1 MTRQYY
7 IPIHSLDIPENS
19 WTLVLFMEYVK
30 KSIDER
36 ALHKMEYDN
45 RVNERQTQTTEEKI
59 DTSNALDVLD
69 ASLVIIESNGTESQK
84 PDTSSRSRND
94 ADIRPIYDEEPMT
107 EVQMDLLMD
116 NVCYRTNSI
125 LSNLNPI
132 IKERWKPTGRV
143 FKNVVL
149 RWVPTGKTFAS
160 STTKVD
166 SEPPNG
172 SNADITNQC
181 ESEQALDVKK
191 TNISENRA
199 SRNFNL
205 MIIIMTSAENNTL
218 GPNSKTTTMNQSRS
232 KAGFKSCSSSSQ
244 DKLLTIRVGITIPLH
259 IGNAEADKQNIRVI
273 LMVFTMK
280 DGKSW
285 LEPASKSSW

>member
-132 IKERWKPTGRV
+132 IKERW
-143 FKNVVL
+143 
-149 RWVPTGKTFAS
+149 VPTGKTFAS
-160 STTKVD
+160 STTNVD

-181 ESEQALDVKK
+181 ESEQALDVSACTLLSTSTSFNPIKEGLRVWLRKRQISQK
-191 TNISENRA
+191 TG
-199 SRNFNL
+199 L
-205 MIIIMTSAENNTL
+205 
-218 GPNSKTTTMNQSRS
+218 Q
-232 KAGFKSCSSSSQ
+232 
-244 DKLLTIRVGITIPLH
+244 GILI
-259 IGNAEADKQNIRVI
+259 
-273 LMVFTMK
+273 
-280 DGKSW
+280 
-285 LEPASKSSW
+285 